1 MRTSGTRLISQ
12 HRARCGFMI
21 DPDTLLAQ
29 SKALASSGAGRPV
42 ENDLRRAVSSAY
54 YAVFHE
60 TTLCCARHILGACE
74 LRTSPCHELRRL
86 YNHRTIKEVC
96 VEITTGK
103 SRIVRVE
110 FRPLLCGSSDVMDF
124 SDGFPD
130 LMMARHNA
138 DYDHAFAF
146 KKEAVQLQIAH
157 AENLLGILR
166 RISGTQAGKCLFYS
180 ISIACLS

>member
-1 MRTSGTRLISQ
+1 
-12 HRARCGFMI
+12 MI
-21 DPDTLLAQ
+21 DPDTLLNQ
-29 SKALASSGAGRPV
+29 SKALVSSGAGRPI

-74 LRTSPCHELRRL
+74 LRTSPCHQLRRK
-86 YNHRTIKEVC
+86 YPHGTISEVC
-96 VEITTGK
+96 VEITTGQQD
-103 SRIVRVE
+103 RVPVE
-110 FRPLLCGSSDVMDF
+110 FRPLLCSSSDVMDY

-130 LMMARHNA
+130 LMKARHNA
-138 DYDHAFAF
+138 DYDHAFSF

-166 RISGTQAGKCLFYS
+166 RISGTQAGKCLFYA
-180 ISIACLS
+180 ISIACIR